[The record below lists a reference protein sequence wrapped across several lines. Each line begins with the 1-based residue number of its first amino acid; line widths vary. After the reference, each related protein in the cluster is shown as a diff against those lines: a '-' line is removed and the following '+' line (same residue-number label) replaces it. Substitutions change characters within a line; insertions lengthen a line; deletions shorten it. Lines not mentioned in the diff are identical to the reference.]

1 MKKMLVTTAA
11 IAALALAAP
20 AYAQVAGDVA
30 GTVTGQAQV
39 QGQVDPQDVTDPLAQ
54 TQEEAE
60 DAVRGEVAEAQEAL
74 PQADASVSAETE
86 VATPSAEAEAS
97 AEMTTPPAASA
108 EAATAMTAQADI
120 QEELPM
126 QVQQTVNEGDYTTD
140 DLNRAQLAALQAPIA
155 GTR

>member
-20 AYAQVAGDVA
+20 AYAQVAGDVT

-39 QGQVDPQDVTDPLAQ
+39 QGQVDPQDVTDPLA
-54 TQEEAE
+54 
-60 DAVRGEVAEAQEAL
+60 EAQEAL
-74 PQADASVSAETE
+74 PQADATVSAETE

-97 AEMTTPPAASA
+97 AEMATPPAASA